1 MEMEMQPLE
10 AGARGMDDKRGPTQF
25 YKSIGSYIFRSCIF
39 ILEYVYVYM
48 IIIFHIL
55 SYY

>member
-39 ILEYVYVYM
+39 ILHNENDDEV
-48 IIIFHIL
+48 F
-55 SYY
+55 